1 MSKVPTVMTIAGSD
15 SGAGA
20 GIQADLK
27 AFAAMGVYGTSALTA
42 ITAQNTLGVTDVF
55 ELPSSIIGSQIDAVV
70 TDIGADAVK
79 TGMLSST
86 AVIDCVVG
94 KLQEH
99 GLDRL
104 VVDPVMVAQVGSRL
118 LREDAVDALRE
129 HLLPMA
135 LLITPN
141 RWEAEVLVG
150 GPVTDVES
158 ARRAARELVSMGAR
172 TAVVKGGHLDG
183 PPTDVLF
190 DGSEFTEFTAER
202 IQTTS
207 THGTGCTFASA
218 AAACIARGQS
228 VRDAVAAAKDYIT
241 GAIRAAQPI
250 GGGHGPVDHFYRFR
264 AGSSQDAS
272 STEI

>member
-1 MSKVPTVMTIAGSD
+1 MNSVPTAMTIAGSD

-27 AFAAMGVYGTSALTA
+27 AFAAMGVYGTSVLTA

-55 ELPSSIIGSQIDAVV
+55 ELPASIIGSQIDAVV

-94 KLQEH
+94 KLREH
-99 GLDRL
+99 NIEKLI
-104 VVDPVMVAQVGSRL
+104 VDPVMVAQAGSRL

-129 HLLPMA
+129 SLLPMA
-135 LLITPN
+135 LLVTPN
-141 RWEAEVLVG
+141 RWEAEVLADR
-150 GPVTDVES
+150 PVTDVES
-158 ARRAARELVSMGAR
+158 ARRAAQELVAMGAR
-172 TAVVKGGHLDG
+172 SAVVKGGHLEG
-183 PPTDVLF
+183 PPTDVFF
-190 DGSEFTEFTAER
+190 DGTSFSEFTTER
-202 IQTTS
+202 IQTAS

-218 AAACIARGQS
+218 AAACIARGQP

-241 GAIRAAQPI
+241 GAIRAARPI
-250 GGGHGPVDHFYRFR
+250 GGGHGPVHHFYRFR
-264 AGSSQDAS
+264 TGNR
-272 STEI
+272 